1 MARNW
6 LVSGAAL
13 ATLGLL
19 PALLMGGC
27 SSSTTRLPD
36 AASMPTRA
44 SADADRARHTKS
56 MGETAA
62 AASARQV
69 EAAGKIEGA
78 R

>member
-1 MARNW
+1 MVRDW
-6 LVSGAAL
+6 HVSGGAVAAAGLLAAL
-13 ATLGLL
+13 LV
-19 PALLMGGC
+19 GGC
-27 SSSTTRLPD
+27 SASTTRLPD

-69 EAAGKIEGA
+69 DAVGKIEGT